1 MMMARRNYK
10 LSGGGSRGHWTFYRM
25 KEQSIYLDIKKW
37 VTQEGRRLF
46 ESGKQNQ
53 KEKSML

>member
-1 MMMARRNYK
+1 MMARRNYK